1 MFSEKFSDEKHLSL
15 FSSSSIKST
24 HLKSQFDQ
32 GAFSNN
38 NKLHQTLLLPR
49 PLCASSCARL
59 TRELMEQASI
69 FNAQGNA
76 SRCQT
81 RPPRAQHHQTQ
92 TLWSSAFQPGGKP
105 LRPLSLPPP
114 TPRRRESRHAHHR
127 HQQVMSAHLRKGVA
141 SHVGT
146 HLAWKLCSVRL
157 DQLPDNPRSLHTPKQ
172 FSATSQLSFST
183 CLYRR

>member
-24 HLKSQFDQ
+24 HLKSRFDQ

-59 TRELMEQASI
+59 TSELMEQASI

-76 SRCQT
+76 WRCET
-81 RPPRAQHHQTQ
+81 RPPHAQHHQTQ

-105 LRPLSLPPP
+105 LRPLASSTDSKTPGEQTRPPRTP
-114 TPRRRESRHAHHR
+114 TGDVSPSQKRGGFPRWNASGLETMLCKTR
-127 HQQVMSAHLRKGVA
+127 SA
-141 SHVGT
+141 
-146 HLAWKLCSVRL
+146 
-157 DQLPDNPRSLHTPKQ
+157 PR
-172 FSATSQLSFST
+172 
-183 CLYRR
+183 